1 MFVEKTIDSILYN
14 FNNLRILLGNNIVF
28 LKLNLQ
34 PIINKEPLPDD
45 TIVID
50 LLNLYLNNYSK
61 NKENDHF
68 LINSFEGFC
77 KDNPS
82 IDLLNL
88 EQVQEYYQLV
98 ISLMFILNDLLNN
111 LVREKLDKFKT
122 IDFLV
127 LSKADNEYKHLKQK
141 LTEEIKEYLETFIKI
156 RGEYI
161 SEDIKNNSLE
171 IINYLK
177 NGNFSNNIKET
188 DELFFDIIT
197 RIQDY
202 EYYIICKDRV
212 FTVVPS
218 SYIWFEFIIHVY
230 YFLENQISFSSL
242 ELLYEKRVIP
252 SFKFAKD
259 WYKTLYNSVI
269 CKEEYKQTLYD
280 NIIQKIDEIENYV
293 SFVFNKLKSKEI
305 VEIDEQSFS
314 QKLYFIYQQTEEL
327 QKLSIKIDN
336 SKLKGT
342 GIFENIYSIISDVYS
357 EKEPLLILYEIH
369 NSISSTINYLE
380 EYEPDFLTPLD
391 RKVLENKDKFENLL
405 NMILKY
411 LQENDKDLLI
421 DILNYFEAEIEPLI
435 LEIKSDYSKLEKI
448 LEPQK
453 IMCLNC
459 GYKNEPYN
467 DYCIKCGKK
476 LIKPQTET
484 ESTIKNIFSK
494 MKKTDNLD
502 EISSYSILLMNI
514 LNNSLSTLENI
525 RNLLEGIQNEQSLQI
540 LDKINI
546 IIEDIL
552 IIREKVSFI
561 LNNEITFETFDDIIK
576 EVEQIVDE
584 LDKKLEEIYSSVR
597 SLQNT

>member
-1 MFVEKTIDSILYN
+1 MFVEKTIDSILNN

-28 LKLNLQ
+28 LKFNLQ
-34 PIINKEPLPDD
+34 TIINKESLPDD

-61 NKENDHF
+61 NKENDHI
-68 LINSFEGFC
+68 LINSFEEFYRYAS
-77 KDNPS
+77 S
-82 IDLLNL
+82 IDSLNL
-88 EQVQEYYQLV
+88 EQTQEYYQLV
-98 ISLMFILNDLLNN
+98 ISFMFIFNDLLNN
-111 LVREKLDKFKT
+111 LVREKLEKFKT

-141 LTEEIKEYLETFIKI
+141 LMEEIKEYLETFIKI

-177 NGNFSNNIKET
+177 NGNFSNNIKEI

-230 YFLENQISFSSL
+230 YLLENQISFSSL

-259 WYKTLYNSVI
+259 WYRILYNSI
-269 CKEEYKQTLYD
+269 IYKKQYKQTLYD
-280 NIIQKIDEIENYV
+280 NIIHKIDEIENYF
-293 SFVFNKLKSKEI
+293 SFIFNKLKSKET

-357 EKEPLLILYEIH
+357 EKEPLLILYELY
-369 NSISSTINYLE
+369 NAISSTINYLE
-380 EYEPDFLTPLD
+380 EYEPDFLTLLD
-391 RKVLENKDKFENLL
+391 KKVLENKNKFEDLL

-411 LQENDKDLLI
+411 FQENDKDLLI
-421 DILNYFEAEIEPLI
+421 DILNYFETEIEPLI

-453 IMCLNC
+453 VICFNC

-467 DYCIKCGKK
+467 DYCAKCGKK
-476 LIKPQTET
+476 LIKPQIET
-484 ESTIKNIFSK
+484 ESIIKSIFSK

-502 EISSYSILLMNI
+502 EISSYSIILMNI

-540 LDKINI
+540 LDKINLI
-546 IIEDIL
+546 VEDIL

-561 LNNEITFETFDDIIK
+561 LNNEITFEIFDDIIK
-576 EVEQIVDE
+576 EVEQIVDD
-584 LDKKLEEIYSSVR
+584 LDKKLEEIYSSVKA
-597 SLQNT
+597 LQNT